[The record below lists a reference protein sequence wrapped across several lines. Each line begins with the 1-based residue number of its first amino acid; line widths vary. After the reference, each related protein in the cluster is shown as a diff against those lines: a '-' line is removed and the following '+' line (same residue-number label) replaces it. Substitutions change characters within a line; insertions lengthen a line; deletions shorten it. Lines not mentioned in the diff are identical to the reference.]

1 MKLSNPVGQHEQ
13 HFHMSSC
20 SRMMRDRKT
29 SLGWGT
35 LFCCFFVDAS
45 SEAHGKKGARTL
57 PEIHIAPE
65 NRSSPFQAS
74 IFRCYVKVDQPSWQ
88 VDICWPL
95 IFRVLE
101 DISWLSYLPSRK
113 AATRVSLVFSAAQ
126 KTPVI
131 MEKHLEA
138 TVTWHKKNVPGTPSV
153 LFFLGNWKPL
163 KPATIGLNI
172 GHLAF
177 QVDVLNVPLFWK
189 KCGFSTLFLRKPF
202 QQPHSPTI
210 NAGNV
215 CWDIPLASW
224 PFFNRRCIRG
234 KNKVV

>member
-138 TVTWHKKNVPGTPSV
+138 TVTWHKKKCAWNAKCPIFFRQLETPKTSNYWLKHRALGFPGGCFERATF
-153 LFFLGNWKPL
+153 LKKMRFFNTFLEETL
-163 KPATIGLNI
+163 PAAPQPHN
-172 GHLAF
+172 
-177 QVDVLNVPLFWK
+177 
-189 KCGFSTLFLRKPF
+189 KCGECLLG
-202 QQPHSPTI
+202 H
-210 NAGNV
+210 
-215 CWDIPLASW
+215 PLSLMT
-224 PFFNRRCIRG
+224 
-234 KNKVV
+234 VLQ